1 MKLFNSLIVIFLM
14 IITMCVYWLLF
25 SIPAGIILG
34 LKEFVL
40 AQPLFSPESSVFDVV
55 KTFSEFCF
63 KEYKEFILLP
73 YEFFHWL
80 TTVNWI

>member
-1 MKLFNSLIVIFLM
+1 MKLFDNLITIFVM
-14 IITMCVYWLLF
+14 MVTMCVLWLLF
-25 SIPAGIILG
+25 SIPFGIILG
-34 LKEFVL
+34 LWEFVL

-55 KTFSEFCF
+55 KTLFEFCF
-63 KEYKEFILLP
+63 KEIKELILAP